1 MSITDNHTVYPDSLG
16 DNILSNILLTSDLKG
31 YIENPRLLFQRPVH
45 ARRPTPPGSGHADP
59 RLAEVPDRKPDP
71 DTAIRSEILYRSRT
85 GRIRTGENAFGK
97 GASDA
102 SIVAYSPDCFM
113 MKRADENGR
122 FLIDSIQF
130 SDTVSLILQATTR
143 KGGSGVDI
151 LVDPETFPEADRMP
165 FPYGKDNLAGIGKYL
180 ANVRDKYYNSGG
192 MRVIQLKEVIVEAKQ
207 KQRNFYATMAEKTI
221 TSDQVPVNMQ
231 SRLVTDYLSTVPG
244 IRKLSEAKLSIR
256 GSDIEPLI
264 LIDEVPYYDNDVLTR
279 IYMNEVSS
287 ISIIKGEAHRFSG
300 SRAQE
305 ALSVSCVKTDRN
317 PSPTC
322 RLRA

>member
-1 MSITDNHTVYPDSLG
+1 
-16 DNILSNILLTSDLKG
+16 
-31 YIENPRLLFQRPVH
+31 
-45 ARRPTPPGSGHADP
+45 
-59 RLAEVPDRKPDP
+59 
-71 DTAIRSEILYRSRT
+71 
-85 GRIRTGENAFGK
+85 
-97 GASDA
+97 
-102 SIVAYSPDCFM
+102 M

-151 LVDPETFPEADRMP
+151 LVDPETFPEADSMP

-287 ISIIKGEAHRFSG
+287 ISIIKGGSASFFGIKGAGGVISIMRKDGSEPIADLPGSGRSVHQTARLPHDRRFLQSG
-300 SRAQE
+300 
-305 ALSVSCVKTDRN
+305 L
-317 PSPTC
+317 
-322 RLRA
+322 